1 MTIREAAFR
10 CTWFADD
17 EERRAYVRAWT
28 MREAVE
34 LLRAELRAEGLA
46 LPDDVTVVELG
57 RPAAAD
63 PPELR

>member
-1 MTIREAAFR
+1 
-10 CTWFADD
+10 
-17 EERRAYVRAWT
+17 

-57 RPAAAD
+57 RAEAAG